1 MQMVNRNPSATE
13 LRKFGLAMILGFG
26 VLGAVSWY
34 LGPDPHTWSWVG
46 GGRQVL
52 GLVLWSLGAALLV
65 VALGPRSVAVPVYVG
80 WMSAA
85 FAIGAVMTVVLMT
98 VLFIVLLP
106 LFSLTRLADPLRMKL
121 KPAGES
127 YWEDHKH
134 HESTLERTA
143 RPF

>member
-1 MQMVNRNPSATE
+1 MPVNRNPSTRE
-13 LRKFGLAMILGFG
+13 LRKFGGAMLLGFG
-26 VLGAVSWY
+26 VIGTALWYFAPHPNTFVWTGAGRQALGAGLW
-34 LGPDPHTWSWVG
+34 G
-46 GGRQVL
+46 L
-52 GLVLWSLGAALLV
+52 GLLLLAVSFGPRGAAR
-65 VALGPRSVAVPVYVG
+65 AVYVG

-85 FAIGAVMTVVLMT
+85 VALGAVMTVVMLSL
-98 VLFIVLLP
+98 LFVLLLP
-106 LFSLTRLADPLRMKL
+106 VFSLIRFSDPLRLRL

>member
-1 MQMVNRNPSATE
+1 
-13 LRKFGLAMILGFG
+13 
-26 VLGAVSWY
+26 
-34 LGPDPHTWSWVG
+34 
-46 GGRQVL
+46 
-52 GLVLWSLGAALLV
+52 
-65 VALGPRSVAVPVYVG
+65 VPVYVG